1 MTVAQAAV
9 LLYVEDQILIQE
21 TVVLDLQD
29 AGYEVLVANSGKE
42 ALEQLDSSFGF
53 IRGLVTDVNLGP
65 GLDGWSIARR
75 ARELIPGLPVVY
87 VTGKGEHEWT
97 SKGVPH
103 SVVIGKPFDP
113 TQVVVAISH
122 LLDMTDAVGSL
133 QSR

>member
-1 MTVAQAAV
+1 MIGQEKVNI
-9 LLYVEDQILIQE
+9 LLVDDQPGKLLSYEAILTGLNE
-21 TVVLDLQD
+21 NLLK
-29 AGYEVLVANSGKE
+29 ASSGKE
-42 ALEQLDSSFGF
+42 ALEQLDSSSGS

-103 SVVIGKPFDP
+103 SVAIGKPFDP
-113 TQVVVAISH
+113 TQVVIVISH
-122 LLDMTDAVGSL
+122 LLDVTDAVGSP
-133 QSR
+133 QPR